1 MSIEKTLDS
10 VNGAS
15 VLSWRDA
22 VQQVSTIVHMQQGPA
37 LHSRVEMATALIL
50 DGKVWPE
57 EDGQWWAVQ
66 ATVRDPE
73 ALPTYFWVQETCPCP
88 DAVHKAPEG
97 LCKHLLA
104 VKLYR
109 RASELAVPTPQ
120 PDEPLPPDIPAEHCV
135 LVHGVVYVR
144 YIGLLALAHQRGLV
158 SLKATFVSVTPELA
172 LATAEATFADGRT
185 FTEAGDA
192 TPQNVTPQIR
202 PHFARMALTRSKARA
217 LRDALNI
224 SQCSL
229 EELGD
234 EKGLDHHDVR

>member
-1 MSIEKTLDS
+1 MSIETTLDG
-10 VNGAS
+10 VNGAAH
-15 VLSWRDA
+15 LSWREA
-22 VQQVSTIVHMQQGPA
+22 VQQVSTIAHAKLPPA
-37 LHSRVEMATALIL
+37 LHSRLEMATALVL

-57 EDGQWWAVQ
+57 EEGVRMAVQ
-66 ATVRDPE
+66 ATVRDP
-73 ALPTYFWVQETCPCP
+73 AAPPTYFWVQETCPCP
-88 DAVHKAPEG
+88 DALHQAPEG

-104 VKLYR
+104 TKLYR
-109 RASELAVPTPQ
+109 RASALCGAHATPAVT
-120 PDEPLPPDIPAEHCV
+120 LPPDIPAEHCV

-144 YIGLLALAHQRGLV
+144 YIGLLALAHERGLV
-158 SLKATFVSVTPELA
+158 SLKATFLSVTPELA

-202 PHFARMALTRSKARA
+202 PHFPRMALTRAKSRV
-217 LRDALNI
+217 LRDSLNI

-234 EKGLDHHDVR
+234 EIHEKEH

>member
-1 MSIEKTLDS
+1 VSIEKTLDS
-10 VNGAS
+10 VNGAAP
-15 VLSWRDA
+15 LSWTAA
-22 VQQVSTIVHMQQGPA
+22 VQQVSTIAHAKLPPA
-37 LHSRVEMATALIL
+37 LHSRLEMATALVL

-57 EDGQWWAVQ
+57 EDEQWWAVQ
-66 ATVRDPE
+66 ATVRDPD

-88 DAVHKAPEG
+88 DALHKAPEG

-104 VKLYR
+104 VKLSR
-109 RASELAVPTPQ
+109 RASELAAPAPQ
-120 PDEPLPPDIPAEHCV
+120 SAALLPPDIPAEHCV

-158 SLKATFVSVTPELA
+158 SLKATFLSVTPELA
-172 LATAEATFADGRT
+172 LATAEATFADGRI

-202 PHFARMALTRSKARA
+202 PHFARMALTRSKSRC

-229 EELGD
+229 EELGNEIN
-234 EKGLDHHDVR
+234 EKEH